1 MDNRPVIRVY
11 CLGRFRIED
20 ASGDSIAQ
28 HGQPKPVALLKTL
41 IALGAQDVPLD
52 GLLDTLWPDSEGDAA
67 QTAFASTLYRL
78 RQLLGQDAL
87 RLSNR
92 QLSLD
97 PANVWWDVDE
107 FESIMGGFLESSET
121 TKFIDHRLAE
131 RLVALYRGPFLAGE
145 SDPPVIISLRER
157 LHSRFLRTIRQTSA
171 ALHESGE
178 IDAAIALLERAAEAV
193 PTAEELCQEL
203 MRALSTAGRTA
214 ESRAAYQR
222 LHRTLRAHDGITP
235 SESTEHLRANLE
247 QQAASMHVEK
257 STTGSLPARAAG
269 SQLFTSV
276 TNATSEEA
284 RRSAEGPATVERSRR
299 LIGTIGFLAGAAIL
313 AAALVGSV
321 LWRVED
327 VAISSVSQTNSQPQL
342 TVPDGPSI
350 AVLPFTN
357 MSGDPEQ
364 DYFADGITEQII
376 SDLARFR
383 DLFVIARNSTF
394 QYKDQSRDVR
404 KIASELRVRYVLE
417 GSVRKATNTVRV
429 TTQLLDGSTG
439 SHLWAETYEADLT
452 AENIFGIQDEISNQ
466 VVATIAGHSGVLS
479 RTNRWQA
486 KKSLTGSLE
495 AYECVLL
502 AQDFQRTPNAE
513 SHRIV
518 LDCLKRAVDADPS
531 YVAAWAWLAYVYSF
545 GYAYGLAPGPEHLQ
559 LGLRAA
565 QEAIRLNPTNQM
577 AHFGMAV
584 SHYFRGEID
593 AFREETETAIA
604 LNPNNT
610 DVTAVL
616 AEYYTYT
623 VDWDRGIALIRK
635 AMTLNPMHPSWYWY
649 PVAKYHLVRGEF
661 DEAITAAQKNIS
673 PDDYI
678 SYCVLAYVYATA
690 GRQEDAEQAVV
701 LALNAFPDAS
711 VEGVAL
717 LYERWNFSPDF
728 IQRYVVDGLRKAGLP
743 ETPAAQET

>member
-1 MDNRPVIRVY
+1 MIRVY
-11 CLGRFRIED
+11 CLGHFRIED
-20 ASGDSIAQ
+20 TSGDSIAR

-52 GLLDTLWPDSEGDAA
+52 GLLDALWPDSEGDAA
-67 QTAFASTLYRL
+67 QIAFASTLYRL

-97 PANVWWDVDE
+97 PAHVWWDVNE
-107 FESIMGGFLESSET
+107 FESILDSFLASSET
-121 TKFIDHRLAE
+121 TKTIDHRLAE
-131 RLVALYRGPFLAGE
+131 RLVALYRGPFLSGE
-145 SDPPVIISLRER
+145 SDPPAIIPLREQ
-157 LHSRFLRTIRQTSA
+157 LHSRFLRFIRQTST
-171 ALHESGE
+171 ALHDNGE

-193 PTAEELCQEL
+193 PTAEELCQAL
-203 MRALSTAGRTA
+203 MRELSTAGRTA
-214 ESRAAYQR
+214 ASRATYQR
-222 LHRTLRAHDGITP
+222 LRRTLRAQFDTTP
-235 SESTEHLRANLE
+235 SESTEQLSANLE
-247 QQAASMHVEK
+247 RQAASMDVEK
-257 STTGSLPARAAG
+257 STAGSLPARVVG
-269 SQLFTSV
+269 SQLTSA
-276 TNATSEEA
+276 TNATSEKA
-284 RRSAEGPATVERSRR
+284 GRSAKDPAPVKSSRR
-299 LIGTIGFLAGAAIL
+299 LINTIGFIAGAAIL
-313 AAALVGSV
+313 AGIFLGSV
-321 LWRVED
+321 LWRAED
-327 VAISSVSQTNSQPQL
+327 VTISSVAQTAPPRQPA
-342 TVPDGPSI
+342 VPDGPSI

-357 MSGDPEQ
+357 MSGDTEQ

-394 QYKDQSRDVR
+394 QYKDQPRDVR
-404 KIASELRVRYVLE
+404 KIASELRVHYVLE

-452 AENIFGIQDEISNQ
+452 AENIFRIQDEISNQ

-486 KKSLTGSLE
+486 KKSLTGSLQ

-502 AQDFQRTPNAE
+502 AQDFQRTPTADA
-513 SHRIV
+513 HRIV
-518 LDCLKRAVDADPS
+518 IDCLKRAVEVDPS

-545 GYAYGLAPGPEHLQ
+545 GYSYDLDPNAAVLELS
-559 LGLRAA
+559 LRAA
-565 QEAIRLNPTNQM
+565 QEAIRLDPTNQM

-593 AFREETETAIA
+593 AFREEAETAIA

-616 AEYYTYT
+616 AEYYAYT
-623 VDWDRGIALIRK
+623 VDWDRGIALMRK
-635 AMTLNPMHPSWYWY
+635 AMALNPMHPSWYWY

-661 DEAITAAQKNIS
+661 DEAIHAAQKNIS

-690 GRQEDAEQAVV
+690 GQQEEAEQAVV
-701 LALNAFPDAS
+701 LALSAFPDAS

-717 LYERWNFSPDF
+717 LYDRWNFPPSF

-743 ETPAAQET
+743 ETPAAH